1 MSVVHGEGMHVQ
13 CVLEVVMRVVG
24 RGLAAPRRRSL

>member
-1 MSVVHGEGMHVQ
+1 MSVVHGESMHIQ

-24 RGLAAPRRRSL
+24 HDLAAPRKQNL